1 MIMVKEVKLSA
12 YYLGLT
18 FKEKKMKKLI
28 MMLLMMGYGLSQD
41 FPTPLIPGEELDWP
55 TLKISQFVK
64 VDESVGVEDER
75 VSLGIRQ
82 LVEEAFQDT
91 RYRLVEDD
99 NADFTANVEVLYIGK
114 PNEAFSIIGLFNRR
128 NQKTQVNLVV
138 NVINN
143 LEGTLKS
150 YRGSGEI
157 ETNVTAAGLQIE
169 DEAEFGK
176 SELGGAVRKAFEDS
190 VDKIKGL
197 FEERYD

>member
-1 MIMVKEVKLSA
+1 MVKEEKLLV

-28 MMLLMMGYGLSQD
+28 MMLLMIGFGYSQSL
-41 FPTPLIPGEELDWP
+41 PQPIIVGEELDYP

-64 VDESVGVEDER
+64 VDESVGIRDDK
-75 VSLGIRQ
+75 VSLGIKQ
-82 LVEEAFQDT
+82 LVEESFQDT

-114 PNEAFSIIGLFNRR
+114 PNEAFSIVGLFNRR

-138 NVINN
+138 NLVNN
-143 LEGTLKS
+143 LEGEVRG

-176 SELGGAVRKAFEDS
+176 SELGGAVKKAILDAIQ
-190 VDKIKGL
+190 KI
-197 FEERYD
+197 D

>member
-1 MIMVKEVKLSA
+1 MVREVNLSV

-28 MMLLMMGYGLSQD
+28 MMLLMIGFGYSQSL
-41 FPTPLIPGEELDWP
+41 PQPIIVGEELDYP

-64 VDESVGVEDER
+64 VDESVGIRDDK
-75 VSLGIRQ
+75 VSLGIKQ
-82 LVEEAFQDT
+82 LVEESFQDT

-114 PNEAFSIIGLFNRR
+114 PNEAFSIVGLFNRR

-138 NVINN
+138 NLVNN
-143 LEGTLKS
+143 LEGEVRG

-176 SELGGAVRKAFEDS
+176 SELGGAVKKAILDAIQ
-190 VDKIKGL
+190 KI
-197 FEERYD
+197 D

>member
-1 MIMVKEVKLSA
+1 
-12 YYLGLT
+12 
-18 FKEKKMKKLI
+18 MKKLI

-176 SELGGAVRKAFEDS
+176 SELGGAVRKAIEDS
-190 VDKIKGL
+190 VDKIKG
-197 FEERYD
+197 

>member
-1 MIMVKEVKLSA
+1 MIMVKEVKLSV

-28 MMLLMMGYGLSQD
+28 MMLLMMGFSFSQD
-41 FPTPLIPGEELDWP
+41 LPQPVVVGEDIDWP
-55 TLKISQFVK
+55 TLKISQSVK
-64 VDESVGVEDER
+64 VDESVGIRDDK
-75 VSLGIRQ
+75 VSLGIKQ
-82 LVEEAFQDT
+82 LVEESFQDT

-114 PNEAFSIIGLFNRR
+114 PNEAFSIVGLFNRR

-138 NVINN
+138 NLVNN
-143 LEGTLKS
+143 LEGEVKG

-157 ETNVTAAGLQIE
+157 QTNVTAAGLQIE

-176 SELGGAVRKAFEDS
+176 SELGGAVKKAILDAIQ
-190 VDKIKGL
+190 KI
-197 FEERYD
+197 D

>member
-1 MIMVKEVKLSA
+1 
-12 YYLGLT
+12 
-18 FKEKKMKKLI
+18 MKKLI
-28 MMLLMMGYGLSQD
+28 MMLLMIGFGYSQSL
-41 FPTPLIPGEELDWP
+41 PQPIIVGEELDYP

-64 VDESVGVEDER
+64 VDESVGIRDDK
-75 VSLGIRQ
+75 VSLGIKQ
-82 LVEEAFQDT
+82 LVEESFQDT

-114 PNEAFSIIGLFNRR
+114 PNEAFSIVGLFNRR

-138 NVINN
+138 NLVNN
-143 LEGTLKS
+143 LEGEVRG

-176 SELGGAVRKAFEDS
+176 SEVGCAVKKAKLAAIQ
-190 VDKIKGL
+190 KI
-197 FEERYD
+197 D

>member
-1 MIMVKEVKLSA
+1 MIMVKEVKLSV

-28 MMLLMMGYGLSQD
+28 MMLLMMGFSFSQNL
-41 FPTPLIPGEELDWP
+41 PQPVVVG
-55 TLKISQFVK
+55 
-64 VDESVGVEDER
+64 ESVGIRDDK
-75 VSLGIRQ
+75 VSLGIKQ
-82 LVEEAFQDT
+82 LVEESFQDT

-114 PNEAFSIIGLFNRR
+114 PNEAFSIVGLFNRR

-138 NVINN
+138 NLVNN
-143 LEGTLKS
+143 LEGEVKG

-157 ETNVTAAGLQIE
+157 QTNVTAAGLQIE

-176 SELGGAVRKAFEDS
+176 SELGGAVKKAILDAIQ
-190 VDKIKGL
+190 KI
-197 FEERYD
+197 D

>member
-143 LEGTLKS
+143 LQGTLKS

-176 SELGGAVRKAFEDS
+176 SELGGAVRKAIEDS
-190 VDKIKGL
+190 VDKIKG
-197 FEERYD
+197 

>member
-1 MIMVKEVKLSA
+1 MIMVKEEKLSV

-28 MMLLMMGYGLSQD
+28 MMLLMIGFGYSQSL
-41 FPTPLIPGEELDWP
+41 PQPIIVGEELDYP

-64 VDESVGVEDER
+64 VDESVGIRDDK
-75 VSLGIRQ
+75 VSLGIKQ
-82 LVEEAFQDT
+82 LVEESFQDT

-114 PNEAFSIIGLFNRR
+114 PNEAFSIVGLFNRR

-138 NVINN
+138 NLVNN
-143 LEGTLKS
+143 LEGEVRG
-150 YRGSGEI
+150 YRGRGEI

-176 SELGGAVRKAFEDS
+176 SELGGAVKKAILDAIQ
-190 VDKIKGL
+190 KI
-197 FEERYD
+197 D

>member
-1 MIMVKEVKLSA
+1 MIMVKEEKLSV

-18 FKEKKMKKLI
+18 FNEKKMKKLI
-28 MMLLMMGYGLSQD
+28 MMLLMIGFGYSQSL
-41 FPTPLIPGEELDWP
+41 PQPIIVGEELDYP

-64 VDESVGVEDER
+64 VDESVGIRDDK
-75 VSLGIRQ
+75 VSLGIKQ
-82 LVEEAFQDT
+82 LVEESFQDT

-114 PNEAFSIIGLFNRR
+114 PNESFSIVGLFNRR

-138 NVINN
+138 NLVNN
-143 LEGTLKS
+143 LEGEVRG

-176 SELGGAVRKAFEDS
+176 SELGGAVKKAILDAIQ
-190 VDKIKGL
+190 KI
-197 FEERYD
+197 D

>member
-1 MIMVKEVKLSA
+1 
-12 YYLGLT
+12 
-18 FKEKKMKKLI
+18 MKKLI
-28 MMLLMMGYGLSQD
+28 MMLLMMGFGYSQSL
-41 FPTPLIPGEELDWP
+41 PQPIVVGEDLDWP

-64 VDESVGVEDER
+64 VDESVGIKDDK
-75 VSLGIRQ
+75 VSLGIKQ
-82 LVEEAFQDT
+82 LVEESFQDT

-114 PNEAFSIIGLFNRR
+114 PNEAFSIVGLFNRR

-138 NVINN
+138 NLVNN
-143 LEGTLKS
+143 LEGEVRG

-176 SELGGAVRKAFEDS
+176 SELGGAVKKAILDAIQ
-190 VDKIKGL
+190 KI
-197 FEERYD
+197 D

>member
-1 MIMVKEVKLSA
+1 MIMGKEEKLSV

-28 MMLLMMGYGLSQD
+28 MMLLMIGFGYSQSL
-41 FPTPLIPGEELDWP
+41 PQPIIVGEELDYP

-64 VDESVGVEDER
+64 VDESVGIRDDK
-75 VSLGIRQ
+75 VSLGIKQ
-82 LVEEAFQDT
+82 LVEESFQDT

-114 PNEAFSIIGLFNRR
+114 PNEAFSIVGLFNRR

-138 NVINN
+138 NLVNN
-143 LEGTLKS
+143 LEGEVRG

-176 SELGGAVRKAFEDS
+176 SELGGAVKKAILDAIQ
-190 VDKIKGL
+190 KI
-197 FEERYD
+197 D

>member
-1 MIMVKEVKLSA
+1 MVKEVKLSA

-176 SELGGAVRKAFEDS
+176 S
-190 VDKIKGL
+190 
-197 FEERYD
+197 

>member
-1 MIMVKEVKLSA
+1 
-12 YYLGLT
+12 
-18 FKEKKMKKLI
+18 
-28 MMLLMMGYGLSQD
+28 MLLMIGFGYSQSL
-41 FPTPLIPGEELDWP
+41 PQPIIVGEELDYP

-64 VDESVGVEDER
+64 VDESVGIRDDK
-75 VSLGIRQ
+75 VSLGIKQ
-82 LVEEAFQDT
+82 LVEESFQDT

-114 PNEAFSIIGLFNRR
+114 PNEAFSIVGLFNRR

-138 NVINN
+138 NLVNN
-143 LEGTLKS
+143 LEGEVRG

-176 SELGGAVRKAFEDS
+176 SELGGAVKKAILDAIQ
-190 VDKIKGL
+190 KI
-197 FEERYD
+197 D

>member
-1 MIMVKEVKLSA
+1 MIMVKEVKLLA

-64 VDESVGVEDER
+64 VDESVGVKDER

-176 SELGGAVRKAFEDS
+176 SELGGAVRKAIEDS
-190 VDKIKGL
+190 VDKIKG
-197 FEERYD
+197 

>member
-1 MIMVKEVKLSA
+1 
-12 YYLGLT
+12 
-18 FKEKKMKKLI
+18 
-28 MMLLMMGYGLSQD
+28 MLLMMGYGLSQD

-143 LEGTLKS
+143 LEGTLQS

-176 SELGGAVRKAFEDS
+176 SELGGAVRKAIEDS
-190 VDKIKGL
+190 VDKIKG
-197 FEERYD
+197 

>member
-1 MIMVKEVKLSA
+1 MIGFR
-12 YYLGLT
+12 Y
-18 FKEKKMKKLI
+18 
-28 MMLLMMGYGLSQD
+28 SQSL
-41 FPTPLIPGEELDWP
+41 PQPIIVGEELDYP

-64 VDESVGVEDER
+64 VDESVGIRDDK
-75 VSLGIRQ
+75 VSLGIKQ
-82 LVEEAFQDT
+82 LVEESFQDT

-114 PNEAFSIIGLFNRR
+114 PNEAFSIVGLFNRR

-138 NVINN
+138 NLVNN
-143 LEGTLKS
+143 LEGEVRG

-176 SELGGAVRKAFEDS
+176 SELGGAVKKAILDAIQ
-190 VDKIKGL
+190 KI
-197 FEERYD
+197 D

>member
-1 MIMVKEVKLSA
+1 
-12 YYLGLT
+12 
-18 FKEKKMKKLI
+18 MKKLI

-64 VDESVGVEDER
+64 VDESVGVKDER

-176 SELGGAVRKAFEDS
+176 SELGGAVRKAIEDS
-190 VDKIKGL
+190 VDKIKG
-197 FEERYD
+197 

>member
-1 MIMVKEVKLSA
+1 MIMVKEEKLSV

-28 MMLLMMGYGLSQD
+28 MMLLMIGFGYSQSL
-41 FPTPLIPGEELDWP
+41 PQPIIVGEELDYP

-64 VDESVGVEDER
+64 VDESVGIRDDK
-75 VSLGIRQ
+75 VSLGIKQ
-82 LVEEAFQDT
+82 LVEESFQDT

-114 PNEAFSIIGLFNRR
+114 PNEAFSIVGLFNRR

-138 NVINN
+138 NLVNN
-143 LEGTLKS
+143 LEGEVRG

-176 SELGGAVRKAFEDS
+176 SELGGAVKKAILDAIQ
-190 VDKIKGL
+190 KI
-197 FEERYD
+197 D

>member
-1 MIMVKEVKLSA
+1 MIMVKEEKLSV

-28 MMLLMMGYGLSQD
+28 MMLLMIGFGYSQSL
-41 FPTPLIPGEELDWP
+41 PQPIIVGEELDWP

-64 VDESVGVEDER
+64 VDESIGVTDER
-75 VSLGIRQ
+75 VTLGIKQ
-82 LVEEAFQDT
+82 LLEEQFQDT

-114 PNEAFSIIGLFNRR
+114 PNEAFSIVGLFNRR

-138 NVINN
+138 NLVNN
-143 LEGTLKS
+143 LEGEVKG

-157 ETNVTAAGLQIE
+157 QTNVTAAGLQIE

-176 SELGGAVRKAFEDS
+176 SELGGAVKKAILDAIQ
-190 VDKIKGL
+190 KI
-197 FEERYD
+197 D